1 MQLLEKRNT
10 ITKNRYA
17 IFIDRITITKL
28 SICEFRGS
36 CTITKRTYARLLKNA
51 YANFATIV
59 LILNKKNNYP
69 RPKLN
74 LNKA

>member
-28 SICEFRGS
+28 SICEFHGS

-51 YANFATIV
+51 YANFATTV
-59 LILNKKNNYP
+59 LILNKKNNYSG
-69 RPKLN
+69 PKLI
-74 LNKA
+74 

>member
-28 SICEFRGS
+28 SICKFRGS

-51 YANFATIV
+51 YANFATTV
-59 LILNKKNNYP
+59 LILIKKIIIPGQN
-69 RPKLN
+69 
-74 LNKA
+74 

>member
-36 CTITKRTYARLLKNA
+36 CTITKRTYARLLKNV

-59 LILNKKNNYP
+59 LILNKKNNYYG
-69 RPKLN
+69 PKLI
-74 LNKA
+74 

>member
-51 YANFATIV
+51 YANFATTV
-59 LILNKKNNYP
+59 LILNKKNNYSG
-69 RPKLN
+69 PKLI
-74 LNKA
+74 